1 MAYKSNR
8 EARAE
13 YLAIEQKNRERNWTT
28 HEHRKRKKRGVNWLV
43 IIVVLLIALFL
54 MKRQSG
60 LWPPG
65 RPPFTPAGHSR

>member
-13 YLAIEQKNRERNWTT
+13 YLAIEQKNRERNRASY
-28 HEHRKRKKRGVNWLV
+28 ERRKRKKRGVNWVV
-43 IIVVLLIALFL
+43 IIVLVVIALFL
-54 MKRQSG
+54 IKGQTG

-65 RPPFTPAGHSR
+65 RAAFTPAGRSR